1 MAAHSSILAWRS
13 HRWRSLAGYSSWGC
27 EESDTTEVTWH
38 STGGGELPVVSHI
51 LLCIL
56 VISCFVSSIFCLIW
70 YTSFFL
76 MFTWLCGVF
85 IAAPGLL
92 RCSLQA

>member
-38 STGGGELPVVSHI
+38 STGGVELPVVSHI

-56 VISCFVSSIFCLIW
+56 VISCFVSSIFSLIW
-70 YTSFFL
+70 YTSFFFNVYL
-76 MFTWLCGVF
+76 AVWGLHCSSW
-85 IAAPGLL
+85 AP
-92 RCSLQA
+92 SL